1 MPRARR
7 CSYCGVRGVSLTR
20 DHIVPRSAGGPTF
33 GWNTA
38 LACRPCNQLKDD
50 HVMIRLDLLWANYSR
65 GRARG
70 LKIVYP
76 PNAIVRYVAKQLW
89 AMRQG
94 KPFRSLGRGRY
105 MGMEMTLR
113 EQDVAAA
120 DEESARRA
128 IGRGRYM

>member
-1 MPRARR
+1 VP
-7 CSYCGVRGVSLTR
+7 LTR

-50 HVMIRLDLLWANYSR
+50 HVMIALDLLWANFSR

-76 PNAIVRYVAKQLW
+76 PNAIVRYIAKQLW

-94 KPFRSLGRGRY
+94 KPFRSFGRGRH
-105 MGMEMTLR
+105 MP
-113 EQDVAAA
+113 
-120 DEESARRA
+120 
-128 IGRGRYM
+128 